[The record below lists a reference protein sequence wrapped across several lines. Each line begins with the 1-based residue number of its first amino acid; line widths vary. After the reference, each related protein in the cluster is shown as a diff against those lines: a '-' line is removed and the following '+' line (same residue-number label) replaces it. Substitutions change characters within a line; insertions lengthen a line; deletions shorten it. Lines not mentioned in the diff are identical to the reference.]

1 MCICRVGP
9 LERLAWG
16 PLPAGSVRFSVNVM
30 WRDRPPG
37 RAQALGGEL
46 TGFVGRRRELAGV
59 RAALA
64 GARLVTLTGPGGI
77 GKTRLAVRAAA
88 QMRRGFRDGAWV
100 VELAGLSDGALL
112 AAEVARSLGLLDQ
125 SARWGVATLA
135 ERLAGRE
142 ILLVVDNCEHLR
154 DACAVLAGA
163 LLRACPGLR
172 ILGTS
177 RAVLGVGGEVS
188 FPVPPMPVPAEGAM
202 PAGEG
207 LLEYEAVRL
216 FAERGAAVLPGFAV
230 DAGNGRDVAEL
241 CRRLEGL
248 PLAIELAA
256 VRLRSMSPGQM
267 LARLDDRFGLLSLGD
282 RSQPRHE
289 TLQAALGWSYDLMTG
304 AERVLWARCS
314 VFTGSFDLEAAEAV
328 CAGGDIVPGAVADL
342 VDALVAKSILACRPG
357 GGRARYRMLDT
368 VREYGLRRLRDA
380 GGERLLRERHRDWY
394 AGLAAGQEALGA
406 LQVEWVDRLDADHEN
421 VRAALEFCQTEPGET
436 AAGLRMAC
444 DLWLNWEA
452 RGHLTEGR
460 RFVDGL
466 AGQAGPGRLRA
477 RGMWVAGY
485 LALVQGDAGAARRWL
500 EDALTAGQDLG
511 DARAV
516 TYASQFLGRAVWFTG
531 EPERGV
537 ALTEEALR
545 RHRAAGDWQG
555 VALTLVQLGV
565 MRTLTGHPRDAV
577 GPFEECVTECVAGG
591 ERWNRSYALWGLG
604 LATWLLGD
612 SERAEEVQRAALGI
626 KRDVGDQVGT
636 ALCLDALA
644 WIAASRGQAARA
656 AGLLGAA
663 AAARNAIPATLP
675 EPLAAHGEAAVRRA
689 RAALGEASFTEHF
702 ARGQAMPAG
711 LAVALAM
718 KEPAPAAVDRPAS
731 AAPARLTP
739 RECEVAALIAEGLSN
754 REIAGRL
761 VISVRTAE
769 SHVQHIMAKLGLTAR
784 TQIAAWAAGG
794 EAAGSAARQP

>member
-1 MCICRVGP
+1 
-9 LERLAWG
+9 
-16 PLPAGSVRFSVNVM
+16 M

-37 RAQALGGEL
+37 TAQAPGGEL

-64 GARLVTLTGPGGI
+64 SARLVTLTGPGGI

-88 QMRRGFRDGAWV
+88 QMRRGFRDGTWV
-100 VELAGLSDGALL
+100 VELAGLRDGALL
-112 AAEVARSLGLLDQ
+112 APEVARSLGLLDQ
-125 SARWGVATLA
+125 STRWGVATLA

-177 RAVLGVGGEVS
+177 REVLGVSGEVS
-188 FPVPPMPVPAEGAM
+188 FPVPPLPVPAEGAV
-202 PAGEG
+202 PAGEV
-207 LLEYEAVRL
+207 LLGYEAVRL
-216 FAERGAAVLPGFAV
+216 FAERAAAVLPGFAV

-267 LARLDDRFGLLSLGD
+267 LARLEDRFALLSLGD

-289 TLQAALGWSYDLMTG
+289 TLQAALGWSYDLLTG

-328 CAGGDIVPGAVADL
+328 CSGEGIAPGAVADL
-342 VDALVAKSILACRPG
+342 VDALVAKSVLARRPG
-357 GGRARYRMLDT
+357 GGPARYRLLDT

-380 GGERLLRERHRDWY
+380 GGERLLCRRHRDWY
-394 AGLAAGQEALGA
+394 AALAARHEALGA
-406 LQVEWVDRLDADHEN
+406 QQVDWIDRLDADHEN

-444 DLWLNWEA
+444 DLWLTWEA

-460 RFVDGL
+460 RIVETL
-466 AGQAGPGRLRA
+466 AGQAEPGRLRA

-485 LALVQGDAGAARRWL
+485 LALVQGDGGTARRWL
-500 EDALTAGQDLG
+500 QDALAAGRDLG
-511 DARAV
+511 DTRAV
-516 TYASQFLGRAVWFTG
+516 AYASQFLGRAVWFTG
-531 EPERGV
+531 EPERGM

-555 VALTLVQLGV
+555 VVLTLVQLGV
-565 MRTLTGHPRDAV
+565 MRTLMGQPGTAV
-577 GPFEECVTECVAGG
+577 GPFEECVTECAARG

-604 LATWLLGD
+604 LASWLLGD

-663 AAARNAIPATLP
+663 AAARNAVPATLP
-675 EPLAAHGEAAVRRA
+675 EPLAAHGEAAVTRA
-689 RAALGEASFTEHF
+689 RAALGEASFAEHF
-702 ARGQAMPAG
+702 ARGQAMPAAR
-711 LAVALAM
+711 AVALGL
-718 KEPAPAAVDRPAS
+718 KEPAPAAADHP

-739 RECEVAALIAEGLSN
+739 REREVAALIAGGMSN
-754 REIAGRL
+754 REIAARL

-769 SHVQHIMAKLGLTAR
+769 THVQHIMGKLGLTAR
-784 TQIAAWAAGG
+784 TQIAAWVAAT
-794 EAAGSAARQP
+794 SAARQP